1 MLRSDFCS
9 CRARSHPH
17 WYSNLTPPLSDKTED
32 RYSRLLTILLLL
44 ASAITLLLLA
54 RPLLTGTV
62 YTKDDLGN
70 FSLPVRA
77 FYQQALHTGD
87 SFLWCSKLFNGM
99 FLYGEGETG
108 MAHPLHWLLYRTL
121 PLTPAFNLEFLI
133 SYAATFLG
141 MYLLLR
147 RLELPRNPALLG
159 AFLWTF
165 SGYNLLHGVWPN
177 AVAVL
182 AHIPWLLLAV
192 DTILCTPN
200 RRTLA
205 LAQAGLSFLTASQFL
220 LGWPQGV
227 WFSLIAEGC
236 FAAWRR
242 RRGAGA
248 LRLGMVGVGLLI
260 GVMLGGIQL
269 LPTREMLHESVR
281 SAPTMAFRLWVSLD
295 PRNLIQ
301 WWSPY
306 AVKDRIY
313 GPQRIHE
320 VAIYNGAFCTLALAW
335 LFLRRRSLGQWRS
348 FTIHLVL
355 FAAVFFVFAC
365 GSYLG
370 VYRFIAVLPVANLF
384 RAPAR
389 YIVFVHLALAVLAA
403 IALLDMTE
411 LLARR
416 ERLAWRVLW
425 PLAVPL
431 ALGVVTTLLF
441 ATVGRGQ
448 NFQTW
453 LEAEPSSVRHAG
465 VGLGF
470 ILAATL
476 IVVGAARGVRGSLYA
491 LPLLLVADTFL
502 WGVRYL
508 WHPAPI
514 SYARYVAQAPAPTA
528 AVPGDYV
535 YGKNW
540 GNTDILTLKGM
551 RNTFGYAALIPA
563 KALDASDP
571 LVQRLSGARWTTGKD
586 YPNYVAVPDPM
597 PRARLVTQAQVS
609 ANPAADIKHINI
621 AQTALTD
628 YPVILGVGKPGTVQI
643 TKDRP
648 GDIEVQTSAPTRQ
661 LLVLTESY
669 NAGWRITED
678 GHPLPLL
685 RAYGD
690 FQACVVD
697 TGAHHLVFQFAPKS
711 LRQGAYLSL
720 AGLLAEILCCLAIL
734 RGGRQAAPT
743 ISRENHPQIVSR
755 P

>member
-1 MLRSDFCS
+1 M
-9 CRARSHPH
+9 
-17 WYSNLTPPLSDKTED
+17 TV
-32 RYSRLLTILLLL
+32 LLLL
-44 ASAITLLLLA
+44 ASAIVLLLLA
-54 RPLLTGTV
+54 RPLLTGTM

-77 FYQQALHTGD
+77 FYQQALHTGA
-87 SFLWCSKLFNGM
+87 SFLWTPSLFNGLY
-99 FLYGEGETG
+99 LYGEGETG
-108 MAHPLHWLLYRTL
+108 MAHPLHWLLYRAL

-133 SYAATFLG
+133 SYVATFPG

-165 SGYNLLHGVWPN
+165 SGYNLLHGVWPD

-182 AHIPWLLLAV
+182 AHIPWVLLAV
-192 DTILCTPN
+192 DTILRTPN

-205 LAQAGLSFLTASQFL
+205 RAQAGLSFLTASQFL

-236 FAAWRR
+236 FAAWRW
-242 RRGAGA
+242 RRGFGVS
-248 LRLGMVGVGLLI
+248 RLGPVGVGLLI
-260 GVMLGGIQL
+260 GVMVGGIQL

-281 SAPTMAFRLWVSLD
+281 SVPTMAFRLNVSLD

-306 AVKDRIY
+306 AVKDRVY

-320 VAIYNGAFCTLALAW
+320 TGIYDGAFCTLALAW
-335 LFLRRRSLGQWRS
+335 LFVRRRSLGQWRS
-348 FTIHLVL
+348 LTVSLVL

-370 VYRFIAVLPVANLF
+370 VYRFIAVLPGVNLF

-389 YIVFVHLALAVLAA
+389 YIVFIHLVLAVLAA

-416 ERLAWRVLW
+416 ERLAWRSLW
-425 PLAVPL
+425 PLAVPIS
-431 ALGVVTTLLF
+431 LGVATTVLF

-448 NFQTW
+448 NIHTW
-453 LEAEPSSVRHAG
+453 LQAEPSSVRHAG
-465 VGLGF
+465 IGLCF

-476 IVVGAARGVRGSLYA
+476 IAVGAARGVRGSLYA
-491 LPLLLVADTFL
+491 LPLLLVADTFF

-508 WHPAPI
+508 WHPVPI
-514 SYARYVAQAPAPTA
+514 SYAHYVAQTPAPTGA
-528 AVPGDYV
+528 LPGDYV
-535 YGKNW
+535 YGTYW

-571 LVQRLSGARWTTGKD
+571 LVQRLAGARWAAGKD
-586 YPNYVAVPDPM
+586 YPSYVPVPDPM

-609 ANPAADIKHINI
+609 TNPAADLKRIDI
-621 AQTALTD
+621 ARTALVD
-628 YPVILGVGKPGTVQI
+628 RPVILGAGRPGTAQI

-648 GDIEVQTSAPTRQ
+648 GNIEIQTSAPARQ
-661 LLVLTESY
+661 LLVLTETY
-669 NAGWRITED
+669 NAGWQVTED

-685 RAYGD
+685 CAYGN
-690 FQACVVD
+690 FQACAVD
-697 TGAHHLVFQFAPKS
+697 PGAHHLVFQFTPKS
-711 LRQGAYLSL
+711 LRQGAILSL
-720 AGLLAEILCCLAIL
+720 AGLIAQLLCSLAIL
-734 RGGRQAAPT
+734 RGRRQADPT
-743 ISRENHPQIVSR
+743 VLQESLVDPVSR
-755 P
+755 Q